1 MNIGTLDVSGSADG
15 SLNVEANNEVNIT
28 TGQVNIKGDVAID
41 GDLNVTSGASG
52 TFMAMGNLVTV
63 KNGIIVLMLKY

>member
-63 KNGIIVLMLKY
+63 KNGIIVSIN